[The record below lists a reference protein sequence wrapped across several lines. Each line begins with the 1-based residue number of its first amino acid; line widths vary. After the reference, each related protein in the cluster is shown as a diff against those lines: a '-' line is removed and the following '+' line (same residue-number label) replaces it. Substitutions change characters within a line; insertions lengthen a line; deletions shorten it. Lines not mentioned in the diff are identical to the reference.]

1 MKNLEELDVNAPRY
15 RDCSVHDAAFTSA
28 SLKVLDF
35 SRTHFKSSYF
45 ISVLSCPNLRRLIC
59 GAAIGRG
66 RFGNCVGVC
75 WDHTAEPQAA
85 QDAREAF
92 QQLDPAN
99 KKTIPVA
106 GQRFLAGSPNPGF
119 APSAVAMNVS
129 AGCVVEFHHDA

>member
-1 MKNLEELDVNAPRY
+1 MKNLEELDVNAY
-15 RDCSVHDAAFTSA
+15 ACSVYDAAFTSA

-59 GAAIGRG
+59 GAAG
-66 RFGNCVGVC
+66 FGNCVGVC
-75 WDHTAEPQAA
+75 WDRTAESQSA

-99 KKTIPVA
+99 KGTIPVA

-119 APSAVAMNVS
+119 ARAPSAVAMDVS
-129 AGCVVEFHHDA
+129 AGCVVEFHHDAQ